1 LLRLQSA
8 KKFLRIERASR
19 ARHGENGCEKSLWL
33 ICTSSAKDFEQGDVS
48 MQEYDLYINPKKPSI
63 GLYVRKG
70 AGLPDLADASEWLY
84 DGSANDVDLSPDL
97 VRNIETTGHA
107 LRELD

>member
-33 ICTSSAKDFEQGDVS
+33 FRTSSAKDFEQGDVS

-84 DGSANDVDLSPDL
+84 DGSANDVDLPPDL

>member
-1 LLRLQSA
+1 LLRLQPA
-8 KKFLRIERASR
+8 KKFLRIEGASWPHH
-19 ARHGENGCEKSLWL
+19 AENGCERSLWL
-33 ICTSSAKDFEQGDVS
+33 ICTSSAKDFEKGDAS

-84 DGSANDVDLSPDL
+84 DGSANDVDLPPDL
-97 VRNIETTGHA
+97 VRDIETTGHA
-107 LRELD
+107 FRELD

>member
-1 LLRLQSA
+1 MPRVISSQSS
-8 KKFLRIERASR
+8 FRQSR
-19 ARHGENGCEKSLWL
+19 VTSKPEKRNN
-33 ICTSSAKDFEQGDVS
+33 S

-84 DGSANDVDLSPDL
+84 DGSANDVDLPSDL
-97 VRNIETTGHA
+97 VQNIESTGHA
-107 LRELD
+107 FRELD

>member
-8 KKFLRIERASR
+8 KKFLRIEGASR
-19 ARHGENGCEKSLWL
+19 PHHAENGCERSLWL
-33 ICTSSAKDFEQGDVS
+33 ICTSSAKDFEKGDVS
-48 MQEYDLYINPKKPSI
+48 MHEYDLYINPKKPSI

-70 AGLPDLADASEWLY
+70 AGLPDLADASEWVY
-84 DGSANDVDLSPDL
+84 DGSANDVDLPLDL